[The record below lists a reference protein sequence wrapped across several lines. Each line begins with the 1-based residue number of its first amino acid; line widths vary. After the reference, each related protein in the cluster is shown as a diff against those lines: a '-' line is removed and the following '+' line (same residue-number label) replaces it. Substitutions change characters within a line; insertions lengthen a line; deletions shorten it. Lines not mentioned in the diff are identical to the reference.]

1 MAVDCGAQWP
11 SLIGIDGALARPQ
24 AVPGARFGPFLWF
37 EAGVVQGLAPEHPKN
52 QGSATLEWRPALLV
66 HLLLCL
72 CPTFQ
77 FAPEDP
83 QPAGLEP
90 LQLTFGLYQTD
101 KATEMYRKFMPMLEA
116 VQEDAGRRMD
126 RDVEVELRI
135 FRSYE
140 EGIEALAKGKVDFVR
155 FGPASYVLAKQRN
168 KNLQLLAMEQKKG
181 KTRFKGLIVARKGAG
196 IECLADLKG
205 KRFAFGDE
213 NSTIGRYL
221 AQEQLVNAGL
231 FSRSLSGY
239 EFLGRHDKVARAV
252 QVGDF
257 DAGSLKESTFK
268 KMNEDGSL
276 VVVQAFE
283 NVTKPWIAR
292 EGLGANVRVA
302 LTATLTSMKDSE
314 ALAAFGIDC
323 FVSTSDAQYDFVRS
337 GMGAAHRF
345 DSSEPTVVV
354 HRGED
359 R

>member
-1 MAVDCGAQWP
+1 VILD
-11 SLIGIDGALARPQ
+11 
-24 AVPGARFGPFLWF
+24 
-37 EAGVVQGLAPEHPKN
+37 
-52 QGSATLEWRPALLV
+52 
-66 HLLLCL
+66 LLLCL
-72 CPTFQ
+72 APALPLT
-77 FAPEDP
+77 PEDP
-83 QPAGLEP
+83 QPVVLAP

-116 VQEDAGRRMD
+116 VQENAGRRMD

-140 EGIEALAKGKVDFVR
+140 EGIAALATGKVDFVR

-168 KNLQLLAMEQKKG
+168 KNVHLLAMEQKKG

-196 IECLADLKG
+196 IESLADLKG

-231 FSRSLSGY
+231 FSHSLSGY

-252 QVGDF
+252 QLGDF

-276 VVVQAFE
+276 VVVQAFD

-292 EGLGANVRVA
+292 EGLSAEVSAA
-302 LTATLTSMKDSE
+302 LTQTLVSMNDAD
-314 ALAAFGIDC
+314 ALAAFGVDR
-323 FVSTSDAQYDFVRS
+323 FVLSSDAHYDFVRK
-337 GMGAAHRF
+337 GMRVALRF
-345 DSSEPTVVV
+345 DSSEATVVV
-354 HRGED
+354 RGGKG

>member
-1 MAVDCGAQWP
+1 M
-11 SLIGIDGALARPQ
+11 L
-24 AVPGARFGPFLWF
+24 
-37 EAGVVQGLAPEHPKN
+37 
-52 QGSATLEWRPALLV
+52 T

-72 CPTFQ
+72 CPSLEL
-77 FAPEDP
+77 AHEDP
-83 QPAGLEP
+83 QGVVLEP

-116 VQEDAGRRMD
+116 VQEDAGRLMTRE
-126 RDVEVELRI
+126 VEVELRI

-140 EGIEALAKGKVDFVR
+140 EGIAALATGKVDFVR

-168 KNLQLLAMEQKKG
+168 KNVRLIAMEQKKG
-181 KTRFKGLIVARKGAG
+181 KTRFKGLIVARKDSG
-196 IECLADLKG
+196 IESLADLKG
-205 KRFAFGDE
+205 KRFAFGDQ

-231 FSRSLSGY
+231 FSRNLSGY

-252 QVGDF
+252 QLGDF

-276 VVVQAFE
+276 VVIQAFD

-292 EGLGANVRVA
+292 EGLGADVRSA
-302 LTATLTSMKDSE
+302 LTQTLISLDDAD
-314 ALAAFGIDC
+314 ALAAFGVDC
-323 FVSTSDAQYDFVRS
+323 FVTSSDEQYNFVRS
-337 GMGAAHRF
+337 GMQVALRF
-345 DSSEPTVVV
+345 DSSDATVAV
-354 HRGED
+354 RGSGG